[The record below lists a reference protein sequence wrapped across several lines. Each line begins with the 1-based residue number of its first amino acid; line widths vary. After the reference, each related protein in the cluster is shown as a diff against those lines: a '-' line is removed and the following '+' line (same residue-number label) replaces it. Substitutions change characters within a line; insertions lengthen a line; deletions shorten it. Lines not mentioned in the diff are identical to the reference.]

1 MNKLYISIIVVVSLL
16 LFSLTLF
23 IFTCS
28 FQKKSPAIATEK
40 ENVIGIES
48 IETQEKKPFKEKER
62 EIIKNEEL
70 PNLYYRVHQVKSGEQ
85 ILQLAL
91 SYGISQDSIMSLNK
105 IKNARL
111 LQIDQLLKIPSMD
124 GILYTIKDKD
134 TLSGIASKHEISL
147 SKLKTVNNI
156 EEENLIV
163 GHVIFLPGAHLDWMT
178 IQEINGDL
186 FVCPL
191 RGRYRITSRFGWRT
205 DPFTRNR
212 SFHNGVDMA
221 IARGTPVYSALAGQV
236 VSTGFSPVYGL
247 HVIIK
252 HHSGY
257 QTLYGHLNSIFARP
271 NTFVSSY
278 TQIGTVGS
286 TGRSTGP
293 HLHFTVYKNGAT
305 IDPMTLLK

>member
-1 MNKLYISIIVVVSLL
+1 MNKLYISIVVIVSLL
-16 LFSLTLF
+16 LFSFTLF
-23 IFTCS
+23 FFTCS
-28 FQKKSPAIATEK
+28 FKKKDVAVVTENKIIEQKEVIDGQKNESLK
-40 ENVIGIES
+40 ENGR
-48 IETQEKKPFKEKER
+48 Q
-62 EIIKNEEL
+62 IIKNEEL
-70 PNLYYRVHQVKSGEQ
+70 PSLYYKVHQVKSGEQ

-91 SYGISQDSIMSLNK
+91 FYGISQDSIMSINK

-111 LQIDQLLKIPSMD
+111 LQIDQLLRIPSMD
-124 GILYTIKDKD
+124 GILYTIKEKD
-134 TLSGIASKHEISL
+134 TLSGIATRHEISL
-147 SKLKTVNNI
+147 SELKAVNNI
-156 EEENLIV
+156 EEGKLIA

-221 IARGTPVYSALAGQV
+221 IARGTPVYSSLAGQV

-271 NTFVSSY
+271 NTFVTSN

-305 IDPMTLLK
+305 IDPMTVLK

>member
-1 MNKLYISIIVVVSLL
+1 ML

-23 IFTCS
+23 MFT
-28 FQKKSPAIATEK
+28 FFLTQKEESVSQQSQNLA
-40 ENVIGIES
+40 ENVA
-48 IETQEKKPFKEKER
+48 QLEKTEGANVYR

-70 PNLYYRVHQVKSGEQ
+70 PSLYYKMHLVKEGEQ
-85 ILQLAL
+85 ILQLAIAF
-91 SYGISQDSIMSLNK
+91 GVSQDSIMSLNK

-111 LQIDQLLKIPSMD
+111 LQIGQLLKIPSMD
-124 GILYTIKDKD
+124 GILYTVKERDN
-134 TLSGIASKHEISL
+134 LESIAKKHDISL
-147 SKLKTVNNI
+147 TALKQVNNI
-156 EEENLIV
+156 EDDLLNS
-163 GHVIFLPGAHLDWMT
+163 GRVIFLPGAHLDFMT

-191 RGRYRITSRFGWRT
+191 RGRYRITSRFGWRS

-221 IARGTPVYSALAGQV
+221 IARGTPVYASLAGQV
-236 VSTGFSPVYGL
+236 VSTGYSTVYGN
-247 HVIIK
+247 HVIIQ

-257 QTLYGHLNSIFARP
+257 KTLYGHLTSIFTRP
-271 NTFVSSY
+271 NNYVGPN

>member
-1 MNKLYISIIVVVSLL
+1 MFTFLSTQKETTLQKTQTLLEKDISEE
-16 LFSLTLF
+16 
-23 IFTCS
+23 
-28 FQKKSPAIATEK
+28 KTEQA
-40 ENVIGIES
+40 NVY
-48 IETQEKKPFKEKER
+48 R

-70 PNLYYRVHQVKSGEQ
+70 PSLYYKMHLVREGEQ
-85 ILQLAL
+85 ILQLAIAF
-91 SYGISQDSIMSLNK
+91 GVSQDSIMSLNK

-111 LQIDQLLKIPSMD
+111 LQIGQLLKIPSMD
-124 GILYTIKDKD
+124 GILYTVKERDS
-134 TLSGIASKHEISL
+134 LESIAKKHDISL
-147 SKLKTVNNI
+147 IALRQVNHI
-156 EEENLIV
+156 EDDILLA
-163 GHVIFLPGAHLDWMT
+163 GRVIFLPGAHLDFMT

-186 FVCPL
+186 FACPL
-191 RGRYRITSRFGWRT
+191 RGRYRITSRFGWRS

-221 IARGTPVYSALAGQV
+221 IARGTPVYAALAGQV
-236 VSTGFSPVYGL
+236 VSTGYSTVYGN
-247 HVIIK
+247 HVIIQ

-257 QTLYGHLNSIFARP
+257 KTLYGHLTSIYTRP
-271 NTFVSSY
+271 NNYVGPN

>member
-1 MNKLYISIIVVVSLL
+1 MNKVYISIIVVFSMI
-16 LFSLTLF
+16 LFSLTFF
-23 IFTCS
+23 IFTFLS
-28 FQKKSPAIATEK
+28 TQKEESLVRQKEAVTTEIVTNVEEKS
-40 ENVIGIES
+40 ENVY
-48 IETQEKKPFKEKER
+48 R

-70 PNLYYRVHQVKSGEQ
+70 PSLYYKMHLVREGEQ
-85 ILQLAL
+85 ILQLAIAF
-91 SYGISQDSIMSLNK
+91 GVSQDSIMSLNK

-111 LQIDQLLKIPSMD
+111 LQIGQLLKIPSMD
-124 GILYTIKDKD
+124 GILYTVKERDS
-134 TLSGIASKHEISL
+134 LESIAKKHDISL
-147 SKLKTVNNI
+147 SALRHVNNI
-156 EEENLIV
+156 EDDMLAS
-163 GHVIFLPGAHLDWMT
+163 GRVIFLPGAHLDFMT

-191 RGRYRITSRFGWRT
+191 RGRYKITSRFGWRS

-221 IARGTPVYSALAGQV
+221 IARGTPVYASLAGQV
-236 VSTGFSPVYGL
+236 VSTGYSTVYGT
-247 HVIIK
+247 HVIIQ

-257 QTLYGHLNSIFARP
+257 KTLYGHLTSIFTRP
-271 NTFVSSY
+271 NNYVGPN

>member
-1 MNKLYISIIVVVSLL
+1 MNKLYISVIVAFSIL
-16 LFSLTLF
+16 LFSLTLI

-28 FQKKSPAIATEK
+28 FRKQEEGAVEVVENIEKDKS
-40 ENVIGIES
+40 
-48 IETQEKKPFKEKER
+48 EKKEKTNEGLKER
-62 EIIKNEEL
+62 ELIKNEEL
-70 PNLYYRVHQVKSGEQ
+70 PSLYYKMHQVKEGEQ
-85 ILQLAL
+85 ILQLAI
-91 SYGISQDSIMSLNK
+91 SFGVSQDSIMSLNK

-111 LQIDQLLKIPSMD
+111 LQIGQLLKIPSMD
-124 GILYTIKDKD
+124 GILYTVKETDTLISIAKKHSISLLDLTQVNGIKDD
-134 TLSGIASKHEISL
+134 DAL
-147 SKLKTVNNI
+147 V
-156 EEENLIV
+156 V
-163 GHVIFLPGAHLDWMT
+163 GRVLFLPGAHLDWMT

-191 RGRYRITSRFGWRT
+191 KGRYRITSRFGWRV
-205 DPFTRNR
+205 DPFTKNR

-221 IARGTPVYSALAGQV
+221 IVRGTPVYASLAGQV
-236 VSTGFSPVYGL
+236 VSTGYSTVYGN

-257 QTLYGHLNSIFARP
+257 QTLYGHLNSIYVAP
-271 NTFVSSY
+271 NKYVGPN

>member
-1 MNKLYISIIVVVSLL
+1 ML

-23 IFTCS
+23 MFT
-28 FQKKSPAIATEK
+28 FFLTQKEESVSQQSQNLA
-40 ENVIGIES
+40 ENVA
-48 IETQEKKPFKEKER
+48 QLEKTEGSNVYR

-70 PNLYYRVHQVKSGEQ
+70 PSLYYKMHLVKEGEQ
-85 ILQLAL
+85 ILQLAIAF
-91 SYGISQDSIMSLNK
+91 GVSQDSIMSLNK

-111 LQIDQLLKIPSMD
+111 LQIGQLLKIPSMD
-124 GILYTIKDKD
+124 GILYTVKERDN
-134 TLSGIASKHEISL
+134 LESIAKKHDISL
-147 SKLKTVNNI
+147 TALKQVNNI
-156 EEENLIV
+156 EDDLLNS
-163 GHVIFLPGAHLDWMT
+163 GRVIFLPGAHLDFMT

-191 RGRYRITSRFGWRT
+191 RGRYRITSRFGWRS

-221 IARGTPVYSALAGQV
+221 IARGTPVYASLAGQV
-236 VSTGFSPVYGL
+236 VSTGYSTVYGN
-247 HVIIK
+247 HVIIQ

-257 QTLYGHLNSIFARP
+257 KTLYGHLTSIFTRP
-271 NTFVSSY
+271 NNYVGPN

>member
-1 MNKLYISIIVVVSLL
+1 MNKLYISIIIAFSIL
-16 LFSLTLF
+16 LFSLTLVL
-23 IFTCS
+23 FTCS
-28 FQKKSPAIATEK
+28 FRKQEEKTEQNIENIERDKSEKTEK
-40 ENVIGIES
+40 ISEE
-48 IETQEKKPFKEKER
+48 QKER
-62 EIIKNEEL
+62 ELIKNEDL
-70 PNLYYRVHQVKSGEQ
+70 PSLYYKMHQVKEGEQ
-85 ILQLAL
+85 ILQLAI
-91 SYGISQDSIMSLNK
+91 SFGVSQDSIMSLNK

-111 LQIDQLLKIPSMD
+111 LQIGQLLKIPSID
-124 GILYTIKDKD
+124 GILYTVKEQDTLISIAKKHSISLLDLTNVNGIKDD
-134 TLSGIASKHEISL
+134 ALTTGRVL
-147 SKLKTVNNI
+147 
-156 EEENLIV
+156 
-163 GHVIFLPGAHLDWMT
+163 FLPGAHLDWMT

-191 RGRYRITSRFGWRT
+191 RGRYRITSRFGWRV

-221 IARGTPVYSALAGQV
+221 IVRGTPVYASLAGQV
-236 VSTGFSPVYGL
+236 VSTGYSTVYGN

-257 QTLYGHLNSIFARP
+257 QTLYGHLNSIYTAP
-271 NTFVSSY
+271 NKYVSSN

>member
-1 MNKLYISIIVVVSLL
+1 ML

-23 IFTCS
+23 MFT
-28 FQKKSPAIATEK
+28 FFLTQKEESVSQQSQNLA
-40 ENVIGIES
+40 ENVA
-48 IETQEKKPFKEKER
+48 QLEKTEGSNVYR

-70 PNLYYRVHQVKSGEQ
+70 PSLYYKMHLVKEGEQ
-85 ILQLAL
+85 ILQLAIAF
-91 SYGISQDSIMSLNK
+91 GVSQDSIMSLNK

-111 LQIDQLLKIPSMD
+111 LQIGQLLKIPSMD
-124 GILYTIKDKD
+124 GILYTVKERDN
-134 TLSGIASKHEISL
+134 LESIAKQHDISL
-147 SKLKTVNNI
+147 TALKQVNNI
-156 EEENLIV
+156 EDDLLNS
-163 GHVIFLPGAHLDWMT
+163 GRVIFLPGAHLDFMT

-191 RGRYRITSRFGWRT
+191 RGRYRITSRFGWRS

-221 IARGTPVYSALAGQV
+221 IARGTPVYASLAGQV
-236 VSTGFSPVYGL
+236 VSTGYSTVYGN
-247 HVIIK
+247 HVIIQ

-257 QTLYGHLNSIFARP
+257 KTLYGHLTSIFTRP
-271 NTFVSSY
+271 NNYVGPN